1 MGFSLVNCAMCLRAP
16 IPDVVVLS
24 HCEAIIL
31 RFFFFAMLK
40 IHFPTHLMRLSVDN
54 VDRYWFE
61 ISPAVSSAWCDFS
74 FLHAQLTTQITIAN
88 IRRVVEI
95 QKKFKTKRTK
105 TIFIFCLR
113 DASFYFDVR
122 GTSQTIVA
130 PVEEKGN
137 CVLLKSF
144 NIRVIS
150 RLTNLC
156 IYIEY
161 MCTVEVPSQTMMLRV
176 MSLWHNCHCI
186 ICENIERHKNTPS
199 DSLLYVFANAHSS
212 QLLSL
217 LYQQPSTRAK
227 TTLRCWKMLANDVWM
242 PFHLNTD
249 IFNGIWHCQNH
260 ILGWHWFVWPDR
272 MHLVLVFGYAADI
285 AICHAI

>member
-1 MGFSLVNCAMCLRAP
+1 
-16 IPDVVVLS
+16 
-24 HCEAIIL
+24 
-31 RFFFFAMLK
+31 MLK
-40 IHFPTHLMRLSVDN
+40 IHFSTHLMRLSVDN
-54 VDRYWFE
+54 VDKYWFE
-61 ISPAVSSAWCDFS
+61 IWPAVSSAWCDFS

-122 GTSQTIVA
+122 GTSQTIVV

-161 MCTVEVPSQTMMLRV
+161 MCTVEVPSQTMMGYVWLAQLPLYNLRKYRKTQKYPFGQSIV
-176 MSLWHNCHCI
+176 CFCERTFITATKSFVPATEYT
-186 ICENIERHKNTPS
+186 CEN
-199 DSLLYVFANAHSS
+199 DSSMLENVGKRRMNAVSFE
-212 QLLSL
+212 
-217 LYQQPSTRAK
+217 YRY
-227 TTLRCWKMLANDVWM
+227 
-242 PFHLNTD
+242 
-249 IFNGIWHCQNH
+249 I
-260 ILGWHWFVWPDR
+260 
-272 MHLVLVFGYAADI
+272 
-285 AICHAI
+285 